1 MKHSTGFP
9 SAKTIAAVA
18 LASLLSAQAGFSA
31 PDQRQSCS
39 GVLNHDDDGY
49 ALIVDPNP
57 KSLWCAASIGEDE
70 KSPLVKR
77 VLKTCALGSH
87 CHIEGSFTG
96 HGLFFWTRI
105 SSVALL
111 KP

>member
-1 MKHSTGFP
+1 MKHLKGFA
-9 SAKTIAAVA
+9 SAKTIAAAA
-18 LASLLSAQAGFSA
+18 LTLLLGAQAGFSA
-31 PDQRQSCS
+31 PDQRQACS

-49 ALIVDPNP
+49 ALIADPDS

-77 VLKTCALGSH
+77 VLKTCAIGTH

-111 KP
+111 KR

>member
-1 MKHSTGFP
+1 MKHLKGFA
-9 SAKTIAAVA
+9 SAKTIVAAA
-18 LASLLSAQAGFSA
+18 LALLLSAEAGVSA
-31 PDQRQSCS
+31 PDERQSCS
-39 GVLNHDDDGY
+39 GILNHDDGY
-49 ALIVDPNP
+49 ALIADPDS

-77 VLKTCALGSH
+77 VLKTCAVGSH

-105 SSVALL
+105 SSVAML
-111 KP
+111 KR

>member
-1 MKHSTGFP
+1 MKHLKGLP
-9 SAKTIAAVA
+9 SAKTISAAA
-18 LASLLSAQAGFSA
+18 LAWLLSTAAGFSA
-31 PDQRQSCS
+31 PDQHQSCS

-49 ALIVDPNP
+49 ALIADPDS
-57 KSLWCAASIGEDE
+57 KSLWCAASIGENE

-77 VLKTCALGSH
+77 VLKTCAIGAH

-105 SSVALL
+105 SAVALR